1 MKAKHLFAVMCV
13 VMMGF
18 SVAIN
23 NKEEVKKADA
33 DVVEKSLTI
42 FENGSFYDEVIEH
55 AAGSDITDGKWHNNA
70 KWNASRALIKSSVDL
85 STYESIEITYTN
97 VGTATWAQFGLGVQ
111 GGKGGTIEFDYV
123 ETGKSLTSDGAEH
136 SVVINLSDFSS
147 ATSVKCTWS
156 GGTHEKVLDMSSI
169 NGFSINAG
177 DVTVNVSKI
186 IAKKHE
192 TISTISK
199 ELTILKDGSFY
210 SEQFSLNLST
220 FDGGVWK
227 NDGSYNHSRI
237 VFKDA
242 LDLTNY
248 ETIEI
253 TYTATGTWNNKPKI
267 GIGNNPSSNEYDY
280 VAIEKS
286 IDITGK
292 ESVVVLNVSDYLT
305 TQVSCSWSKTHE
317 GKLLDIT
324 QIKGFS
330 VNCGTTTMSIS
341 SIVAKSSL
349 LPFVDEVNVFNLCD
363 ATTEQIQAMI
373 EKYNLVLAKN
383 ANAGNY
389 QLDENTTLAQRMDY
403 MEMILNKKIADSNKT
418 VGSGVVIQ
426 TNKTDKESLIAL
438 IAILGILSVSAYYFI
453 EKRKMSNK

>member
-1 MKAKHLFAVMCV
+1 MKAKYLFAVMCA

-18 SVAIN
+18 SVAAN

-136 SVVINLSDFSS
+136 SVVINLSEFSS
-147 ATSVKCTWS
+147 ATSVKCSW
-156 GGTHEKVLDMSSI
+156 GGTHDKTLDMSSI

-253 TYTATGTWNNKPKI
+253 TYTATGTWNNKPMI
-267 GIGNNPSSNEYDY
+267 GIGNNPSSSEYDY

-349 LPFVDEVNVFNLCD
+349 LQFVDEVNAFNLCD
-363 ATTEQIQAMI
+363 ATIEQIQAMI
-373 EKYNLVLAKN
+373 EEYNLVLAKN

-403 MEMILNKKIADSNKT
+403 MEMILNKKVADSNKT

-438 IAILGILSVSAYYFI
+438 IAIIGVLSVSAYYFI

>member
-1 MKAKHLFAVMCV
+1 MKAKYLFAVMCA

-18 SVAIN
+18 SVAAN

-136 SVVINLSDFSS
+136 SVVINLSEFSS
-147 ATSVKCTWS
+147 ATSVKCSW
-156 GGTHEKVLDMSSI
+156 GGTHDKTLDMSSI

-237 VFKDA
+237 IFKDA

-253 TYTATGTWNNKPKI
+253 TYTATGTWNNKPMI
-267 GIGNNPSSNEYDY
+267 GIGNNPSSSEYDY

-349 LPFVDEVNVFNLCD
+349 LQFVDEVNAFNLCD
-363 ATTEQIQAMI
+363 ATIEQIQAMI
-373 EKYNLVLAKN
+373 EEYNLVLAKN

-403 MEMILNKKIADSNKT
+403 MEMILNKKVADSNKT

-438 IAILGILSVSAYYFI
+438 IAIIGVLSVSAYYFI

>member
-13 VMMGF
+13 VMMGM
-18 SVAIN
+18 SVAVN

-55 AAGSDITDGKWHNNA
+55 AAGSDITDGKWHKNA

-136 SVVINLSDFSS
+136 SVVINLSEFSS
-147 ATSVKCTWS
+147 ATSVKCSW
-156 GGTHEKVLDMSSI
+156 GGTHDKTLDMSSI

-199 ELTILKDGSFY
+199 EITILKDGSFY

-267 GIGNNPSSNEYDY
+267 GIGNNPSSSEYDY

-305 TQVSCSWSKTHE
+305 TQVSCSWGNTHE

-349 LPFVDEVNVFNLCD
+349 LQFVDEVNAFNLCD
-363 ATTEQIQAMI
+363 ATIEQIQAMI
-373 EKYNLVLAKN
+373 EEYNLVLAKN

-403 MEMILNKKIADSNKT
+403 MEMILNKKVADSNKT

-438 IAILGILSVSAYYFI
+438 IAIIGVLSVSAYYFI

>member
-13 VMMGF
+13 VMMGM
-18 SVAIN
+18 SVAVN

-136 SVVINLSDFSS
+136 SVVINLSEFSS
-147 ATSVKCTWS
+147 ATSVKCSW
-156 GGTHEKVLDMSSI
+156 GGTHDKTLDMSSI

-199 ELTILKDGSFY
+199 EITILKDGSFY

-220 FDGGVWK
+220 FEGGVWK

-305 TQVSCSWSKTHE
+305 TQVSCSWGNTHE

-349 LPFVDEVNVFNLCD
+349 LQFVDEVNAFNLCD
-363 ATTEQIQAMI
+363 ATIEQIQAMI
-373 EKYNLVLAKN
+373 EEYNLVLAKN

-403 MEMILNKKIADSNKT
+403 MEMILNKKVADSNKT

-438 IAILGILSVSAYYFI
+438 IAIIGVLSVSAYYFI

>member
-1 MKAKHLFAVMCV
+1 MKAKHLFAVMCA

-18 SVAIN
+18 SVATN

-97 VGTATWAQFGLGVQ
+97 VGTATWAQFGIGVQ
-111 GGKGGTIEFDYV
+111 GAKGGTIEFDYV
-123 ETGKSLTSDGAEH
+123 EAGKSLTSDGAEH
-136 SVVINLSDFSS
+136 SVVINLSEFSS
-147 ATSVKCTWS
+147 ATSVKCSW
-156 GGTHEKVLDMSSI
+156 GGTHDKILDMSSI
-169 NGFSINAG
+169 NGFSINAS
-177 DVTVNVSKI
+177 DVTINVSKI

-220 FDGGVWK
+220 FEGGVWK
-227 NDGSYNHSRI
+227 NDRSYNHSRI
-237 VFKDA
+237 IFKDA

-253 TYTATGTWNNKPKI
+253 TYTATGTWNNKPMI
-267 GIGNNPSSNEYDY
+267 GIGNNPSSSEYDY

-305 TQVSCSWSKTHE
+305 TQVSCSWGNTHE

-349 LPFVDEVNVFNLCD
+349 LVLAERLDTFNLCD
-363 ATTEQIQAMI
+363 ATIEQIQAMI
-373 EKYNLVLAKN
+373 EEYNLVLSKN

-453 EKRKMSNK
+453 EKRKVSNK

>member
-1 MKAKHLFAVMCV
+1 MKAKCLFAVMCA
-13 VMMGF
+13 VMMVM
-18 SVAIN
+18 SVAVN

-237 VFKDA
+237 IFKDA
-242 LDLTNY
+242 LDLINY

-253 TYTATGTWNNKPKI
+253 TYTATGTWNNKPEI
-267 GIGNNPSSNEYDY
+267 GIGNVSSTEYDF
-280 VAIEKS
+280 VALEKS

-292 ESVVVLNVSDYLT
+292 ESVVVLNISDYLNS
-305 TQVSCSWSKTHE
+305 QVSCTWGTVHE
-317 GKLLDIT
+317 GKTLDIT
-324 QIKGFS
+324 NIKGFS
-330 VNCGTTTMSIS
+330 VKLGSTTMAIT

-349 LPFVDEVNVFNLCD
+349 LEFVEKVKAFNLCG

-373 EKYNLVLAKN
+373 EEYNSVLTKN
-383 ANAGNY
+383 ANATYY
-389 QLDENTTLAQRMDY
+389 QLDENATLGQRMDY
-403 MEMILNKKIADSNKT
+403 MQYVYNNKVINT
-418 VGSGVVIQ
+418 VNTDSGVVI
-426 TNKTDKESLIAL
+426 KSIDYTDKTLTFVLIIAL
-438 IAILGILSVSAYYFI
+438 SLLSIGGYYFVA
-453 EKRKMSNK
+453 KRKTLKK

>member
-1 MKAKHLFAVMCV
+1 MKAKHLFAVMCA

-33 DVVEKSLTI
+33 DLVEKSLTI

-97 VGTATWAQFGLGVQ
+97 VGTATWAQFGIGVQ
-111 GGKGGTIEFDYV
+111 GGKGETTEFDYV

-136 SVVINLSDFSS
+136 SVVINLSEFSS
-147 ATSVKCTWS
+147 ATSVKCSW
-156 GGTHEKVLDMSSI
+156 GGTHDKTLDMSSI

-177 DVTVNVSKI
+177 NVTINVSKI

-192 TISTISK
+192 TISTVSK

-220 FDGGVWK
+220 FEGGVWK

-237 VFKDA
+237 IFKDA

-253 TYTATGTWNNKPKI
+253 TYTATGTWNNKPMI
-267 GIGNNPSSNEYDY
+267 GIGNNPSSSEYDY

-305 TQVSCSWSKTHE
+305 TQVSCSWGNTHE

-330 VNCGTTTMSIS
+330 VNCGATTMSIT
-341 SIVAKSSL
+341 SIIAKSAKL
-349 LPFVDEVNVFNLCD
+349 CFVEKVNKFNLCD
-363 ATTEQIQAMI
+363 ASAEQIQAMI
-373 EKYNLVLAKN
+373 EEYNLVLSKD

-453 EKRKMSNK
+453 EKRKVSNK